1 MSLSISSFLSNQQG
15 LILALGPISVRFAGS
30 RGLKEL
36 EGFSFMEI
44 NVDKH
49 RSVFVQLTV
58 TAHIK
63 GRVLKKAAPCGRQ
76 HKLTESID
84 IPIVR

>member
-15 LILALGPISVRFAGS
+15 LILALGPISVKFAGS

-63 GRVLKKAAPCGRQ
+63 GRVLKKQLPVADS
-76 HKLTESID
+76 TN
-84 IPIVR
+84 